1 MQETA
6 EFRYQR
12 IRKATEIFLVAMA
25 FSLPLS
31 TTATCILFPLTTL
44 LSLFSDPWYKKWRAI
59 VSQPLALGL
68 IAFIVLYMIGAFYS
82 IAPSHDIFHQFLKTS
97 NFLGALILMGFFC
110 EPQWRKY
117 VLNAFL
123 VAMKMT
129 LVLSYTKYFFN
140 PTLLSTPFGQSNIF
154 KDHIIQNFLM
164 AIAAFIFLYRAF
176 TPTFAS
182 GQFKHWLYGV
192 LALAAIFNAI
202 FVNDGRSGYF
212 IFAALLLFSGILF
225 FRWRGFVGALFLAGL
240 LSGLAYHFSDQ
251 FRDRITV
258 LAQNTAYYRHGEAN
272 TSVGIRIQSI
282 KNAYLL
288 FKEHPWIG
296 CGTGSFHMLYKT
308 LQPEKTKVTGDMRL
322 SYNSYLNVGV
332 ELGMIGVVLLFLNFF
347 IQWKYSFLLSSDN
360 RYFMQALLIS
370 MAVGCLGNSWL
381 SDTTELHLYTLFL
394 GLVFSEIVKKPSTWF
409 SSKAEE
415 NRRFFQ
421 SV

>member
-1 MQETA
+1 MQKAA
-6 EFRYQR
+6 ESRYQR
-12 IRKATEIFLVAMA
+12 VRKSTEILLVATA

-59 VSQPLALGL
+59 VSQPLVLGL
-68 IAFIVLYMIGAFYS
+68 VAFIVLYMIGASYS

-110 EPQWRKY
+110 EPQWQRH

-123 VAMKMT
+123 IAMKIT
-129 LVLSYTKYFFN
+129 LVLSYTKYFLN

-164 AIAAFIFLYRAF
+164 AISAFIFLYRAF
-176 TPTFAS
+176 TPSFS
-182 GQFKHWLYGV
+182 GQFKHWIYGI
-192 LALAAIFNAI
+192 LALASIFNVI
-202 FVNDGRSGYF
+202 FINDGRSGYF
-212 IFAALLLFSGILF
+212 IFATLLLFSGILF
-225 FRWRGFVGALFLAGL
+225 FGWRGFVGSLFLAGL

-251 FRDRITV
+251 FRGRITV
-258 LAQNTAYYRHGEAN
+258 LAQNMEHYRHGARN

-282 KNAYLL
+282 KNAYLI
-288 FKEHPWIG
+288 FKKHPWIG
-296 CGTGSFHMLYKT
+296 CGTGSFHTIYTT
-308 LQPEKTKVTGDMRL
+308 LRPEKKKVTGDMRL

-332 ELGMIGVVLLFLNFF
+332 ELGIIGVTLVFLNFF
-347 IQWKYSFLLSSDN
+347 IQWKYSFSLSSDN

-370 MAVGCLGNSWL
+370 MAAGCLGNSWL

-394 GLVFSEIVKKPSTWF
+394 GVIFSEIAKKPSAWF
-409 SSKAEE
+409 SSKTES
-415 NRRFFQ
+415 NWRFFQ